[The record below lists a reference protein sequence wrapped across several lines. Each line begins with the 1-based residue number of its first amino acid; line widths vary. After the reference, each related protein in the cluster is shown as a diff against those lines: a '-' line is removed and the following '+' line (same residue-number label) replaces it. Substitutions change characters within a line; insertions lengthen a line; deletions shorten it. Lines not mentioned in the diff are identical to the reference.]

1 MLQAT
6 TNPVI
11 EQSLLQMKERAI
23 MAKHAHKFVIIGIYD
38 WGKPIKEEA
47 FDPVRIYCS
56 QHHIVFKLREFEPS
70 AIEEDREYVLSLPAY
85 HMYNDGE
92 YVKTFYPKDDC
103 IHEIKMT
110 VFAEEGIPCMKVATK
125 PWFTWT
131 LPSLF
136 TQRNR
141 LTSKIGPS

>member
-11 EQSLLQMKERAI
+11 EQSLLQMKERAL
-23 MAKHAHKFVIIGIYD
+23 MVKHGHKFIVIGVYD

-56 QHHIVFKLREFEPS
+56 EHHIMFKLREFDPDG
-70 AIEEDREYVLSLPAY
+70 IEEDREEIRKLPAY
-85 HMYNDGE
+85 SIYKHGE
-92 YVKTFYPKDDC
+92 HIKTFYPSDDC

-110 VFAEEGIPCMKVATK
+110 IFGEEGIPCMKTAKK

-131 LPSLF
+131 LPNMFKKPMLS
-136 TQRNR
+136 
-141 LTSKIGPS
+141 SSVAPA